1 MSHLIPRRADGAHEG
16 CWYIPICCWVL
27 DPPDNIVKSCTLSM
41 PDRSR
46 LVDGLFHST
55 DSKLQVVMGVL
66 VVFDATNG
74 LHSGLL
80 KTSDRELSDI
90 VQISHGFHGFNFLNP
105 HFKRNNDACLLSEQ
119 ETQSK
124 IGSVQ
129 RLLRAKEEATRS
141 SSAEEATRKPF
152 VRLPRP
158 PHKPSKIGCVT
169 VAEGHY
175 GSHTP
180 SHRTSRDPPEMGFY
194 ILPSHNQNGH
204 VVAPQ
209 CLLAELWFFS
219 FRDVAVCTT

>member
-41 PDRSR
+41 PYRSR

-105 HFKRNNDACLLSEQ
+105 HFKRNDDACSLSEQ

-129 RLLRAKEEATRS
+129 RLLRAERRS
-141 SSAEEATRKPF
+141 YSF
-152 VRLPRP
+152 VFCKR
-158 PHKPSKIGCVT
+158 S
-169 VAEGHY
+169 
-175 GSHTP
+175 
-180 SHRTSRDPPEMGFY
+180 
-194 ILPSHNQNGH
+194 N
-204 VVAPQ
+204 
-209 CLLAELWFFS
+209 
-219 FRDVAVCTT
+219 